1 MNSPKVVMGQMKAS
15 IRTINVICI
24 TFLQNRN
31 QFFTVIPAFRRIGP
45 IAVIRQA
52 QFSALKQ
59 A

>member
-1 MNSPKVVMGQMKAS
+1 MGQMKAS
-15 IRTINVICI
+15 IRPINVICI